1 MADDGG
7 SSKGQ
12 GKGGSGG
19 PPERDRWGFLQGR
32 PWYRHPLVI
41 ITVAGVVAYLL
52 NLYVAANRT
61 GAGVPLFG

>member
-7 SSKGQ
+7 SSKDE
-12 GKGGSGG
+12 GKGDAER
-19 PPERDRWGFLQGR
+19 PERDRWGFIQGR
-32 PWYRHPLVI
+32 VWYRHPLVI
-41 ITVAGVVAYLL
+41 ITAAGVIAYLL